1 MFCVTTTLSSLDIL
15 LHCITTF
22 HPFPATNMCKIQF
35 SYIALAWYA
44 KSAKI
49 SYVICQP
56 VVLFCARM
64 TPFIMKTGLSVK
76 LTLAAEKL
84 MTQRELFYWLRWQTS
99 RLDSAWISLESL
111 RCFGVWEQRLC
122 KENRLLPNAY
132 NLNTV
137 RAHFTLCL
145 LLCVLCLKC
154 VFPCFC
160 LCHIPT
166 LTAFPVPFFL
176 SPPSHPFSAYPAAHL
191 HFSSSI
197 FLSVFSHPSITPLLS
212 CCELVGLQRTQSLRT
227 GCQEVSSHERQWVA
241 TMPV

>member
-1 MFCVTTTLSSLDIL
+1 MFCVTTTLTSLDIL

-84 MTQRELFYWLRWQTS
+84 MTQRT
-99 RLDSAWISLESL
+99 
-111 RCFGVWEQRLC
+111 
-122 KENRLLPNAY
+122 
-132 NLNTV
+132 
-137 RAHFTLCL
+137 L
-145 LLCVLCLKC
+145 LLTALTDQPPRLSLDLAGVSQ
-154 VFPCFC
+154 VFW
-160 LCHIPT
+160 
-166 LTAFPVPFFL
+166 
-176 SPPSHPFSAYPAAHL
+176 
-191 HFSSSI
+191 
-197 FLSVFSHPSITPLLS
+197 
-212 CCELVGLQRTQSLRT
+212 SLGTEALR
-227 GCQEVSSHERQWVA
+227 GE
-241 TMPV
+241 

>member
-22 HPFPATNMCKIQF
+22 PPCPTTNMCKIQF

-56 VVLFCARM
+56 VVPFCARM

-99 RLDSAWISLESL
+99 RLNSAWISLESL

-122 KENRLLPNAY
+122 EENRLLPNAY

-137 RAHFTLCL
+137 RAHFTLSVSC
-145 LLCVLCLKC
+145 C
-154 VFPCFC
+154 VFF
-160 LCHIPT
+160 
-166 LTAFPVPFFL
+166 V
-176 SPPSHPFSAYPAAHL
+176 
-191 HFSSSI
+191 
-197 FLSVFSHPSITPLLS
+197 
-212 CCELVGLQRTQSLRT
+212 
-227 GCQEVSSHERQWVA
+227 
-241 TMPV
+241 

>member
-84 MTQRELFYWLRWQTS
+84 MTQRELFY
-99 RLDSAWISLESL
+99 
-111 RCFGVWEQRLC
+111 
-122 KENRLLPNAY
+122 
-132 NLNTV
+132 
-137 RAHFTLCL
+137 
-145 LLCVLCLKC
+145 
-154 VFPCFC
+154 
-160 LCHIPT
+160 
-166 LTAFPVPFFL
+166 
-176 SPPSHPFSAYPAAHL
+176 
-191 HFSSSI
+191 
-197 FLSVFSHPSITPLLS
+197 
-212 CCELVGLQRTQSLRT
+212 
-227 GCQEVSSHERQWVA
+227 
-241 TMPV
+241 